1 MSEMLSTRTAAELLG
16 VTHFLIGAEIR
27 AGRLR
32 AIRDS
37 HAYRIAREDLDT
49 YVMDR
54 ERRRVDRRAAA
65 RARFQA
71 ETDRIHA
78 EGFLTVEDAVKLLG
92 VTRLTVDAMVADGR
106 LRAERRGRRWVT
118 TQKWVDEVPRG
129 RKPRTDRRV
138 AKGLLS
144 VAEASQRSGLSD
156 VTLRRAIRDGRLP
169 ATAPDQWPNGYGIAE
184 SDLAAFT
191 AAEAAKPTS
200 GFRRMADA
208 AKAWRREHGYLSTPE
223 AAAAMGMSPLA
234 LAKRINDGRVPAV
247 RAPKDSPRPGAWL
260 IRVEDV
266 VRDAV

>member
-1 MSEMLSTRTAAELLG
+1 MNEMLSTHDAAAELG
-16 VTHFLIGAEIR
+16 VTHYAVAAEIR

-32 AIRDS
+32 ATRDG
-37 HAYRIAREDLDT
+37 HAYRITREDLDS

-106 LRAERRGRRWVT
+106 LRAVRRGRRWVT
-118 TQKWVDEVPRG
+118 TAEWVDEVPRG
-129 RKPRTDRRV
+129 RKRVPRRV
-138 AKGLLS
+138 PGELLS
-144 VAEASQRSGLSD
+144 IAEASQRSGLSD

-169 ATAPDQWPNGYGIAE
+169 ATPPTSWPNGYGIAV
-184 SDLAAFT
+184 SDLEAFT
-191 AAEAAKPTS
+191 AAEWAKPVS

-208 AKAWRREHGYLSTPE
+208 AKAWRREHGFLSVPE
-223 AAAAMGMSPLA
+223 AAAQLGMSPLA
-234 LAKRINDGRVPAV
+234 LTKRIHAGRAPAV
-247 RAPKDSPRPGAWL
+247 KAPEGSPRPGAWL
-260 IRVEDV
+260 IRVEDA
-266 VRDAV
+266 VRVAA